1 MSFCTSVKSTV
12 SGLCNIG
19 EIEPPQDDNQPLQ
32 CSSNLVH
39 MILSLLNGIIG
50 QNYKGQAIQE
60 DLPIPVNP
68 ISYSFNWGWRHETE
82 IYFFYSDYACVLSSF
97 SCAWLLTAPWTKA
110 HQAWLSMGFSRQE
123 YWSGLPCPPPGDL
136 PNPRIKPTPLF
147 LLHWQAGSL
156 PPGRHSK
163 YTRIKWNKAGG
174 GSCQCIW

>member
-39 MILSLLNGIIG
+39 MILSLLSGIIG

-68 ISYSFNWGWRHETE
+68 ISYSFN
-82 IYFFYSDYACVLSSF
+82 
-97 SCAWLLTAPWTKA
+97 
-110 HQAWLSMGFSRQE
+110 
-123 YWSGLPCPPPGDL
+123 
-136 PNPRIKPTPLF
+136 
-147 LLHWQAGSL
+147 
-156 PPGRHSK
+156 
-163 YTRIKWNKAGG
+163 
-174 GSCQCIW
+174 